1 MLIEWPQKSRKYL
14 HIPRLITNLSPYEKS
29 CLTPSCML
37 LLLGQAGQR
46 PHTGKHLIW
55 DILYSERARFFDGG
69 PQRKIKEG
77 RKNWYVFP
85 ARQHFYCSWNDDS
98 PSTKI
103 EKLMLW
109 KRCKHETFWCVNEAP
124 LLMLWSSINDNF
136 LGCNLVRIR
145 QSMAA
150 RCIEKLV
157 SCSQNNKSNYRQW

>member
-1 MLIEWPQKSRKYL
+1 MVARREKSRKG
-14 HIPRLITNLSPYEKS
+14 EKIDTFS
-29 CLTPSCML
+29 QQDNTFI
-37 LLLGQAGQR
+37 A
-46 PHTGKHLIW
+46 
-55 DILYSERARFFDGG
+55 
-69 PQRKIKEG
+69 
-77 RKNWYVFP
+77 P
-85 ARQHFYCSWNDDS
+85 AKMMIAAS
-98 PSTKI
+98 KI

-157 SCSQNNKSNYRQW
+157 SCSQNNKSNYKQ